1 MARNISSNM
10 LQLFRNAFN
19 LNDDDEQDVLI
30 DLQVGKK
37 VFHGVEKKMR
47 SELWLSILHRKGIG
61 IAAAKKF
68 QYYLRQVV
76 IIPRI
81 LQSPQLLELATVRR
95 GQCMACLW
103 VVKTL

>member
-1 MARNISSNM
+1 M

-19 LNDDDEQDVLI
+19 LNDDDEEDVLI

-61 IAAAKKF
+61 TAAAKKF
-68 QYYLRQVV
+68 QYYLQQV
-76 IIPRI
+76 IPVI
-81 LQSPQLLELATVRR
+81 LQCSNSLLL
-95 GQCMACLW
+95 
-103 VVKTL
+103 